1 MEISVQQFAGIAHCF
16 PLQRGNVSLPNR
28 QVLNAILY
36 MMTHDCAW
44 RDLPEHFGHWHTVYT
59 RMNRWAKAGVLTEV
73 FTQLREAGIVHLKVE
88 VLTVECAR
96 RKPRRKR
103 AKARMRSLVNLSVV
117 SDNPDTNSI
126 KLQGHALAAS
136 GDASRYRVDGPRQV
150 MHLRTTLPAQ
160 RHASAASTASLS
172 AAGWAVMRSR

>member
-73 FTQLREAGIVHLKVE
+73 FAQLRDAGIVHLKVE

-103 AKARMRSLVNLSVV
+103 AKARMRSLVNLSMIRDTPDAD
-117 SDNPDTNSI
+117 SYLTAPTATLDNP
-126 KLQGHALAAS
+126 
-136 GDASRYRVDGPRQV
+136 SRYRSDGPYQV
-150 MHLRTTLPAQ
+150 RHRHTILPQ
-160 RHASAASTASLS
+160 WHASAASTASLS

>member
-73 FTQLREAGIVHLKVE
+73 FTQLPSQGRNADGGMR
-88 VLTVECAR
+88 TAQTPAQAR
-96 RKPRRKR
+96 QG
-103 AKARMRSLVNLSVV
+103 
-117 SDNPDTNSI
+117 PD
-126 KLQGHALAAS
+126 ALA
-136 GDASRYRVDGPRQV
+136 GQPLNDQ
-150 MHLRTTLPAQ
+150 
-160 RHASAASTASLS
+160 
-172 AAGWAVMRSR
+172 

>member
-1 MEISVQQFAGIAHCF
+1 MEISAQQFAGIAHCF

-136 GDASRYRVDGPRQV
+136 GDASRYRANRPHQV
-150 MHLRTTLPAQ
+150 LHLHTILPQMH
-160 RHASAASTASLS
+160 ASTASLS

>member
-1 MEISVQQFAGIAHCF
+1 MEISAQQFAGIAHCF

-73 FTQLREAGIVHLKVE
+73 FAQLRDAGIVHLKVE

-103 AKARMRSLVNLSVV
+103 AKARMRSLVNLSMI
-117 SDNPDTNSI
+117 SDTPDADRHLTDP
-126 KLQGHALAAS
+126 AAS
-136 GDASRYRVDGPRQV
+136 QGNPSRYRVDGPRQV